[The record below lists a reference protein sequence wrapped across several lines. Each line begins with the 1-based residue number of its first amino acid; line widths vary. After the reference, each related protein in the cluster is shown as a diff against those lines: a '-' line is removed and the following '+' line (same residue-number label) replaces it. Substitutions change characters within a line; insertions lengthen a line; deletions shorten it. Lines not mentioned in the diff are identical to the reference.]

1 MKGRADRKAAM
12 AFIYVTIVL
21 DTLALGITIPVLPHL
36 ITNFVGDKA
45 ETAAIYGLLVTIW
58 GLMQFLFS
66 PLIGVLSDRFGRR
79 PVLILSG
86 FGLGLDYIIMALAQS
101 LPWFFVGRILSG
113 IMSSSFATAA
123 AYVADVTP
131 VERRAGAFGMVG
143 AAWGIGF
150 IAGPAIGGVLGTFGI
165 RIPFWGA
172 AAFSLASAS
181 YGLFVLPESLSPG
194 HRQRVAWRRAN
205 PIGSLTLLRSHP
217 ALLGLA
223 GVTFVQF
230 MAFQVLP
237 TVFVLYAFD
246 RFGWREFNVGLSLA
260 LVGALNITVQGGF
273 VKRFIERF
281 GERKALLTGL
291 LFGSAAMV
299 VWGLA
304 PNDVV
309 LLLAAFV
316 FAPIGFVAPALQS
329 LMTRRVGPSEQ
340 GQLQGAN
347 ASIAGLTGAIGP
359 IFFGL
364 VYSFAIGYRSQFDLL
379 GLPFLVA
386 AILMLGA
393 VGVAVR
399 VTRAG
404 MAEAVAGPQAAIG
417 DGGTTTTRDP

>member
-86 FGLGLDYIIMALAQS
+86 FGLGLDYIIMATAQS

-150 IAGPAIGGVLGTFGI
+150 ILGPAIGGVLGTFGI

-181 YGLFVLPESLSPG
+181 YGLFVLPESLSPE

-364 VYSFAIGYRSQFDLL
+364 VYSFAIGSRAQFDLL

-404 MAEAVAGPQAAIG
+404 MAEAVAGPPAAIG